1 MNCKIINNHG
11 HFEVYIN
18 GTFYCSADT
27 MAEVIHEIR
36 NECSSQEEDYYE

>member
-1 MNCKIINNHG
+1 MNCRIINKNG

-27 MAEVIHEIR
+27 MAEAIHEIR
-36 NECSSQEEDYYE
+36 NDCLN